1 VAGRS
6 KKQEVNS
13 LNKMIESNRLIFDAH
28 LDLSMN
34 AMEWDR
40 DLRWTVDEI
49 RKSEAG
55 MLDKPDRGRGTV
67 SFPSM
72 LEGNIGIFVATQI
85 ARTRKPGSDLPGWH
99 SQEQA
104 WAQTQAQIAWYKEM
118 EQAGVLIQIASKLQL
133 SEHLKKLEKPDT
145 HFPLGYIL
153 SLEGADSIVD
163 MKHLEIA
170 YGYGLRA
177 VGPAHYGPGVYAQG
191 TDSTGGLNSKG
202 KELLAEMQKMGMILD
217 ISHLCDDAFWDAMN
231 IYKGPI
237 WASHSNC
244 RSIIPHNRQ
253 ISDEQIKE
261 LISRGCVIGTA
272 LDAWMLVPGWERWKL
287 TPEDANLKLI
297 DAVKHI
303 DHICQLAG
311 NSNHAG
317 IGSDLDGAFGKEQ
330 CPLDIETIADLQ
342 KIGILLEEQGYKEVD
357 IQNILSLNY
366 INFLKKNWP

>member
-1 VAGRS
+1 
-6 KKQEVNS
+6 
-13 LNKMIESNRLIFDAH
+13 MIESQRLIFDAH

-55 MLDKPDRGRGTV
+55 MKDKPDRGKGTV

-72 LEGNIGIFVATQI
+72 REGNIGIFVATQI

-118 EQAGVLIQIASKLQL
+118 ELAGELIQITSKLQL
-133 SEHLKKLEKPDT
+133 TEQLKRLEKPEA
-145 HFPLGYIL
+145 HIPLGYIL

-163 MKHLEIA
+163 LKHLEIA

-191 TDSTGGLNSKG
+191 TDSTGGLNSNG
-202 KELLAEMQKMGMILD
+202 KELLAEMQKMEMILD
-217 ISHLCDDAFWDAMN
+217 ISHLCDDAFWDAMK
-231 IYKGPI
+231 IYKGPV

-287 TPEDANLKLI
+287 TPEEANLKLI

-311 NSNHAG
+311 NSRHAG

-342 KIGILLEEQGYKEVD
+342 NIGELLKDKGYSEDD
-357 IQNILSLNY
+357 IQNILSLNF
-366 INFLKKNWP
+366 INFLKRNW